1 MLYFPGTFHLF
12 TRKITR
18 ATNAVINIQVQI
30 FYLHGTY
37 IVNTWID
44 SSIFN
49 KNRDTTFVKTSLN
62 SRSSLYVCCSLSLLV
77 FISSSSCSCSPNLA
91 QRTNKN
97 KCLFSPKHTIF
108 CRLDQL
114 LLGGEMHKIFCHR
127 KDYQCTSSSSRSISG
142 SSAGRTEDLTPALLI
157 WSLKNLSLRAI
168 SAHLF
173 TCRGFMEV
181 CQYKKVTWNQIAFLN
196 FRWDQ
201 GVGVH
206 KKSIKKSNSP
216 NKKLRYCAK
225 YTKQYLV
232 P

>member
-1 MLYFPGTFHLF
+1 
-12 TRKITR
+12 
-18 ATNAVINIQVQI
+18 
-30 FYLHGTY
+30 
-37 IVNTWID
+37 
-44 SSIFN
+44 
-49 KNRDTTFVKTSLN
+49 
-62 SRSSLYVCCSLSLLV
+62 
-77 FISSSSCSCSPNLA
+77 
-91 QRTNKN
+91 
-97 KCLFSPKHTIF
+97 
-108 CRLDQL
+108 
-114 LLGGEMHKIFCHR
+114 MHKIFCHR

-225 YTKQYLV
+225 YTK
-232 P
+232 

>member
-1 MLYFPGTFHLF
+1 MLYFSGTFHLF

-97 KCLFSPKHTIF
+97 KCLFSTKRTIY
-108 CRLDQL
+108 CRLDRL
-114 LLGGEMHKIFCHR
+114 LWEKRIIFSVLGKIINAPLAPP
-127 KDYQCTSSSSRSISG
+127 DQYQVQVQV
-142 SSAGRTEDLTPALLI
+142 E
-157 WSLKNLSLRAI
+157 LKI
-168 SAHLF
+168 
-173 TCRGFMEV
+173 
-181 CQYKKVTWNQIAFLN
+181 
-196 FRWDQ
+196 
-201 GVGVH
+201 
-206 KKSIKKSNSP
+206 
-216 NKKLRYCAK
+216 
-225 YTKQYLV
+225 
-232 P
+232 